1 MVTTNGDILVVE
13 DSRFQAKRLRE
24 FLQRNGYE
32 VTLAENGREGL
43 KAAREHKPAVIISD
57 IMMPVMDGFEMC
69 RTVKSD
75 IELKDIP
82 VILLTSL
89 SHTGDILRGLE
100 AGADSY
106 ISKPCE
112 GKMLLARIK
121 TVVSSPIQGEGDGT
135 KTKLQVILGSHSYVM
150 DAGRQ
155 QILQFLL
162 STYQD
167 AIIQNRR
174 LEKMREK
181 LVMLNEK
188 LEKMVADRTAALRKE
203 IAERKQAQSALVQQA
218 AELERSNAELA
229 RSIAELAQ
237 FAYVA
242 SHDLQE
248 PLRMVGSY
256 TQLLA
261 KRYKGRLDS
270 DADEFINYAVDGVVR
285 MKTLI
290 NDLLDY
296 SRVGTRGKELSA
308 TDCEDVLAYTLT
320 NLQRS
325 IEESGAAITHSS
337 LPTVMA
343 DASQLGQLFQN
354 LIGNAVKF
362 RGDAPPAVHIS
373 AEQKE
378 NEWLFTVRDNGI
390 GIHPDYAGRIFEI
403 FQRLHSRAEYPG
415 TGIGLAICK
424 KIVERHGGRI
434 WVESEPNSGSTFSFT
449 LPMKIPAPGESK

>member
-1 MVTTNGDILVVE
+1 MATNSEILVVE
-13 DSRFQAKRLRE
+13 DSRFQAKRLRD
-24 FLQRNGYE
+24 FLEKSGFSVKLAFNGK
-32 VTLAENGREGL
+32 EGL
-43 KAAREHKPAVIISD
+43 AAARRERPALIISD

-69 RTVKSD
+69 RLVKGD
-75 IELKDIP
+75 KQLKNIP

-112 GKMLLARIK
+112 GKMLLARIQ
-121 TVVSSPIQGEGDGT
+121 TVVSSPVSGDGEST
-135 KTKLQVILGSHSYVM
+135 NRKLQVVLGRSTYVM

-174 LEKMREK
+174 LEKMRER
-181 LVMLNEK
+181 LVVLNEK
-188 LEKMVADRTAALRKE
+188 LEKMVQDRTAALRKE
-203 IAERKQAQSALVQQA
+203 IAERKQAQAALVQQA
-218 AELERSNAELA
+218 AELERSNTELA
-229 RSIAELAQ
+229 RSNAELAQ

-261 KRYKGRLDS
+261 KRYKGKLDA
-270 DADEFINYAVDGVVR
+270 DADEFINFAVDGVVR
-285 MKTLI
+285 MKALI

-296 SRVGTRGKELSA
+296 SRVGTRGKELA
-308 TDCEDVLAYTLT
+308 PTDCEEILGYTLANLQGLIEECAAKVTHDPLPNVLA
-320 NLQRS
+320 
-325 IEESGAAITHSS
+325 
-337 LPTVMA
+337 
-343 DASQLGQLFQN
+343 DARQLGQLFQN

-362 RGDAPPAVHIS
+362 RGVKPPTVHIS
-373 AEQKE
+373 VKKTLT
-378 NEWLFTVRDNGI
+378 EWVFSIKDNGI
-390 GIHPDYAGRIFEI
+390 GIDAEHVERIFVI
-403 FQRLHSRAEYPG
+403 FQRLHSRAEYPARA
-415 TGIGLAICK
+415 LDLQSA
-424 KIVERHGGRI
+424 RR
-434 WVESEPNSGSTFSFT
+434 
-449 LPMKIPAPGESK
+449 LSKDTEDAFG

>member
-1 MVTTNGDILVVE
+1 MVTNGDILVVE
-13 DSRFQAKRLRE
+13 DSRFQAKRLRD
-24 FLQRNGYE
+24 FLQKHGYRVRLAANGK
-32 VTLAENGREGL
+32 EGL
-43 KAAREHKPAVIISD
+43 GAIRERRPAVIVSD
-57 IMMPVMDGFEMC
+57 IVMPYMDGFEMC
-69 RTVKSD
+69 RAVKS
-75 IELKDIP
+75 EKEFKDIP
-82 VILLTSL
+82 VILLTTL

-106 ISKPCE
+106 ISKPCD
-112 GKMLLARIK
+112 GKMLLTRIQ
-121 TVVSSPIQGEGDGT
+121 TVATSSLLEMESGP
-135 KTKLQVILGSHSYVM
+135 KKKLEVILGRNRYLL

-167 AIIQNRR
+167 AILQNRR

-203 IAERKQAQSALVQQA
+203 IAERKQAQTALA
-218 AELERSNAELA
+218 LKAEELSRSNAD
-229 RSIAELAQ
+229 LAQ

-261 KRYKGRLDS
+261 KRYTGKLDT

-285 MKTLI
+285 MKALI
-290 NDLLDY
+290 NDLLAY
-296 SRVGTRGKELSA
+296 SRVGTRAKEPTP
-308 TDCEDVLAYTLT
+308 TDCEAVLKTTIT
-320 NLQRS
+320 NLQGS
-325 IEESGAAITHSS
+325 IEEKKAVVTHSP
-337 LPTVMA
+337 LPTVCG
-343 DASQLGQLFQN
+343 DATQLGQLFQN

-362 RGDAPPAVHIS
+362 RGDTSPAVHIS
-373 AEQKE
+373 AER
-378 NEWLFTVRDNGI
+378 NGSEWIFCIRDNGI
-390 GIHPDYAGRIFEI
+390 GMEPEHAERIFEI
-403 FQRLHSRAEYPG
+403 FQRLHSRSEYPG

-434 WVESEPNSGSTFSFT
+434 WVKS
-449 LPMKIPAPGESK
+449 APGEGAAFYFTIAEKAVSTGENT

>member
-1 MVTTNGDILVVE
+1 MVTNGEILVVE
-13 DSRFQAKRLRE
+13 DSRFQANRLRD
-24 FLQRNGYE
+24 FLQKNGYR
-32 VTLAENGREGL
+32 VTLAINGQEGL
-43 KAAREHKPAVIISD
+43 QAAKEHRPSVIISD

-69 RTVKSD
+69 RLVKND
-75 IELKDIP
+75 VQLKDVP

-112 GKMLLARIK
+112 GKMLLARIR
-121 TVVSSPIQGEGDGT
+121 TVASSPIQEGDGQ
-135 KTKLQVILGSHSYVM
+135 KTKLQVILGRNSYVM
-150 DAGRQ
+150 EAGRQ

-181 LVMLNEK
+181 LVVLNEK
-188 LEKMVADRTAALRKE
+188 LEKMVADRTSALRKE
-203 IAERKQAQSALVQQA
+203 IAERKQAQAALAQQA
-218 AELERSNAELA
+218 AELERSNAELG
-229 RSIAELAQ
+229 RSNAELAQ

-261 KRYKGRLDS
+261 RRYKGKLDS
-270 DADEFINYAVDGVVR
+270 DADEFINFAVDGVVR

-296 SRVGTRGKELSA
+296 SRVGTRGKELKP
-308 TDCEDVLAYTLT
+308 TDVQEVLQTTLS

-325 IEESGAAITHSS
+325 IEESGATVHHTQV
-337 LPTVMA
+337 PTVMA
-343 DASQLGQLFQN
+343 DAGQLGQLFQN

-362 RGDAPPAVHIS
+362 RGEAPPTVSIT
-373 AEQKE
+373 AEQQE
-378 NEWLFTVRDNGI
+378 QEWYFSVRDNGI
-390 GIHPDYAGRIFEI
+390 GIHPDYVARIFEI
-403 FQRLHSRAEYPG
+403 FQRLHSRSEYPG

-434 WVESEPNSGSTFSFT
+434 WVESEEGKGSAFCFT
-449 LPMKIPAPGESK
+449 IPVKPLPTGEPK

>member
-1 MVTTNGDILVVE
+1 MVSSSDILIVE
-13 DSRFQAKRLRE
+13 DSRFQAKRLRD
-24 FLQRNGYE
+24 FLEKNGYR
-32 VTLAENGREGL
+32 VKLAFNGKEGL
-43 KAAREHKPAVIISD
+43 AAAKQERPELIISD

-69 RTVKSD
+69 RLVKGD
-75 IELKDIP
+75 QELKNVP

-112 GKMLLARIK
+112 GKMLLARIQ
-121 TVVSSPIQGEGDGT
+121 TVVSSPLTDAGEVT
-135 KTKLQVILGSHSYVM
+135 NRKLQVVLGRNTYVM

-155 QILQFLL
+155 QILQFFL

-167 AIIQNRR
+167 AIVQNRR
-174 LEKMREK
+174 LEKMRER
-181 LVMLNEK
+181 LVVLNEK

-203 IAERKQAQSALVQQA
+203 VGERKQAQMALAKQA
-218 AELERSNAELA
+218 EALEKSNAELA
-229 RSIAELAQ
+229 RSNAELAQ

-256 TQLLA
+256 TQLIA
-261 KRYKGRLDS
+261 RRYKGKLDA
-270 DADEFINYAVDGVVR
+270 DADEFINFAVDGVVR
-285 MKTLI
+285 MKALI

-296 SRVGTRGKELSA
+296 SRVGTRGKEVA
-308 TDCEDVLAYTLT
+308 PTNCEEILGYALA
-320 NLQRS
+320 NLQGS
-325 IEESGAAITHSS
+325 LEECGATVTHDP
-337 LPTVMA
+337 LPQVMA
-343 DASQLGQLFQN
+343 DATQLGQLFQN

-362 RGDAPPAVHIS
+362 RGDNTPTVHVGVS
-373 AEQKE
+373 QGDAEWVFSVE
-378 NEWLFTVRDNGI
+378 DNGI
-390 GIHPDYAGRIFEI
+390 GIDADHIGRIFEI

-434 WVESEPNSGSTFSFT
+434 WVESQPNAGSTFYFT
-449 LPMKIPAPGESK
+449 IPISNGDSGGHK

>member
-1 MVTTNGDILVVE
+1 MVTNGDILVVE
-13 DSRFQAKRLRE
+13 DSRFQAKRLRD
-24 FLQRNGYE
+24 FLEKNGYR
-32 VTLAENGREGL
+32 VKLALNGKEGL
-43 KAAREHKPAVIISD
+43 SAARSEKPALIISD

-69 RTVKSD
+69 RLVKGD
-75 IELKDIP
+75 KQLKDVP

-112 GKMLLARIK
+112 GKMLLARIQ
-121 TVVSSPIQGEGDGT
+121 TVVSSPVSDDGDAS
-135 KTKLQVILGSHSYVM
+135 KRKLQVILGRNTYVM

-167 AIIQNRR
+167 AIVQNRR

-181 LVMLNEK
+181 LVVLNEK
-188 LEKMVADRTAALRKE
+188 LEKMVAERTAALRKE
-203 IAERKQAQSALVQQA
+203 IAERKQAQAAVAQQA
-218 AELERSNAELA
+218 EELA
-229 RSIAELAQ
+229 RSNTELARSNAELAQ

-261 KRYKGRLDS
+261 KRYKGKLDA
-270 DADEFINYAVDGVVR
+270 DADEFINFAVDGVVR
-285 MKTLI
+285 MKSLI

-296 SRVGTRGKELSA
+296 SRVGTRGKELTS
-308 TDCEDVLAYTLT
+308 TDCEQIVAYALA
-320 NLQRS
+320 NLQGS
-325 IEESGAAITHSS
+325 IEECAAVVTHDP
-337 LPTVMA
+337 LPKVVA
-343 DASQLGQLFQN
+343 DARQLGQLFQN

-362 RGDAPPAVHIS
+362 RGEKPPTVHLGVKK
-373 AEQKE
+373 EQT
-378 NEWLFTVRDNGI
+378 EWIFCVRDNGI
-390 GIHPDYAGRIFEI
+390 GIDTEHIDRIFEI

-434 WVESEPNSGSTFSFT
+434 WVESQPGAGSTFYFT
-449 LPMKIPAPGESK
+449 IPIKTGGPGENK

>member
-1 MVTTNGDILVVE
+1 MVTNGDILVVE
-13 DSRFQAKRLRE
+13 DSRFQAKRLRD
-24 FLQRNGYE
+24 FLEKNGFR
-32 VTLAENGREGL
+32 VKLALNGKEGL
-43 KAAREHKPAVIISD
+43 SAARLERPALIISD

-69 RTVKSD
+69 RLVKND
-75 IELKDIP
+75 KELKEVP

-112 GKMLLARIK
+112 GKMLLARIQ
-121 TVVSSPIQGEGDGT
+121 TVVSSPVSDDGDVS
-135 KTKLQVILGSHSYVM
+135 KRKLQVILGRNTYVM

-167 AIIQNRR
+167 AIVQNRR
-174 LEKMREK
+174 LEKMRER
-181 LVMLNEK
+181 LVVLNEK

-203 IAERKQAQSALVQQA
+203 IAERKQAQAALAQQA
-218 AELERSNAELA
+218 EELA
-229 RSIAELAQ
+229 RSNTELAQ

-261 KRYKGRLDS
+261 KRYKGKLDA
-270 DADEFINYAVDGVVR
+270 DADEFINFAVDGVVR
-285 MKTLI
+285 MKSLI

-296 SRVGTRGKELSA
+296 SRVGTRGKELTP
-308 TDCEDVLAYTLT
+308 TDCEELVGYALA
-320 NLQRS
+320 NLQSS
-325 IEESGAAITHSS
+325 IEECGAVVTHDP
-337 LPTVMA
+337 LPKVLA
-343 DASQLGQLFQN
+343 DARQLGQLFQN
-354 LIGNAVKF
+354 LIGNTVKF
-362 RGDAPPAVHIS
+362 RGEKPTTVHIGIKK
-373 AEQKE
+373 AQTD
-378 NEWLFTVRDNGI
+378 WIFFVRDNGI
-390 GIHPDYAGRIFEI
+390 GIDTEHIERIFDI

-434 WVESEPNSGSTFSFT
+434 WVESQPAAGSTFYFT
-449 LPMKIPAPGESK
+449 IPIKTGASEESK

>member
-1 MVTTNGDILVVE
+1 MVTNSDILIVE
-13 DSRFQAKRLRE
+13 DSRFQAKRLRD
-24 FLQRNGYE
+24 FLEKNGYN
-32 VTLAENGREGL
+32 VKLAFNGKEGL
-43 KAAREHKPAVIISD
+43 SAARQDRPALIISD

-69 RTVKSD
+69 REVKSD
-75 IELKDIP
+75 KELKNVP

-112 GKMLLARIK
+112 GKMLLARIQ
-121 TVVSSPIQGEGDGT
+121 TVVSSPVSDDGELANR
-135 KTKLQVILGSHSYVM
+135 KLQVVLGRNTYVM

-167 AIIQNRR
+167 AIVQNRR

-181 LVMLNEK
+181 LVVLNEK

-203 IAERKQAQSALVQQA
+203 IGERKQAQVALAQQA
-218 AELERSNAELA
+218 EELARSNAELA
-229 RSIAELAQ
+229 RSNAELAQ

-261 KRYKGRLDS
+261 KRYKGKLDS
-270 DADEFINYAVDGVVR
+270 DADEFINFAVDGVVR
-285 MKTLI
+285 MKALI

-296 SRVGTRGKELSA
+296 SRVGTRGKELA
-308 TDCEDVLAYTLT
+308 PTDCEEILGYTLA
-320 NLQRS
+320 NLQGS
-325 IEESGAAITHSS
+325 IEECHAVVTHDP
-337 LPTVMA
+337 LPQVMA
-343 DASQLGQLFQN
+343 DARQLGQLLQN

-362 RGDAPPAVHIS
+362 RGETPPAVHIGVEKAPS
-373 AEQKE
+373 
-378 NEWLFTVRDNGI
+378 EWVFRVKDNGI
-390 GIHPDYAGRIFEI
+390 GIDAEHVDRIFEI
-403 FQRLHSRAEYPG
+403 FQRLHSRAEYAG

-434 WVESEPNSGSTFSFT
+434 WVESQPQAGSTFYFT
-449 LPMKIPAPGESK
+449 IPFRDEESGVHT